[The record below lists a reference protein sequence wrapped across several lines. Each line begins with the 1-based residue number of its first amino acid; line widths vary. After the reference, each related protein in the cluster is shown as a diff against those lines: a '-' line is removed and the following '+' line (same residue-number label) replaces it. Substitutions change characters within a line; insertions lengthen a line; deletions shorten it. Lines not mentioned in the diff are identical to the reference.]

1 MANLKIKLQAIKYR
15 MNLRT
20 ALQKSSIE
28 ELHICLE
35 ETRKEIDRRN
45 RKK

>member
-1 MANLKIKLQAIKYR
+1 MSLSQTIRITKYR
-15 MNLRT
+15 LDLRR

-35 ETRKEIDRRN
+35 ETRKEIERRN
-45 RKK
+45 KKKK